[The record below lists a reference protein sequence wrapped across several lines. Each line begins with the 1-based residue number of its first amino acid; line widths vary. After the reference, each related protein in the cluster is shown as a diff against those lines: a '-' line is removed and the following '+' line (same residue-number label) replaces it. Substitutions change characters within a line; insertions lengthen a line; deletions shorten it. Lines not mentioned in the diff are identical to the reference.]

1 MADEPD
7 KPNAMNGLVIQRL
20 VLETGITHEEAR
32 ELVALLG
39 LNWSS
44 LMREAKLLRR
54 KSYPGLSNI

>member
-1 MADEPD
+1 MSDEPD

-20 VLETGITHEEAR
+20 LLETGITHGEAR

-54 KSYPGLSNI
+54 KSYPGLSHI